1 MRADFGNLSNDSQ
14 IDMGNVYIGLLD
26 VFQNRVQQHSRID
39 IVECRIGIR
48 EECSDIPAPI
58 HPSKASINACSKTS
72 PSEWASTS
80 GEPAMGTPQPHR
92 PGRLSRFIA
101 ISILMDIIPVTDTRD
116 TLSCHPQH
124 FQILGRSNFFVSR
137 FSLRDMH
144 GVSAQFKQTGVVS
157 DNPAFLFRTLMGSPQ
172 KSEGKTLRGLNR
184 HQMFPIRCGNDL
196 FFFIH
201 HFNGIHHGNA
211 GDTCGD
217 TFPEA
222 SPCSPSSIRLTSTG
236 ETNGLAASWIR
247 TSMQASGKADKPFRT
262 ES

>member
-1 MRADFGNLSNDSQ
+1 MGQHIRRTGN
-14 IDMGNVYIGLLD
+14 G
-26 VFQNRVQQHSRID
+26 
-39 IVECRIGIR
+39 
-48 EECSDIPAPI
+48 
-58 HPSKASINACSKTS
+58 HP
-72 PSEWASTS
+72 
-80 GEPAMGTPQPHR
+80 PQPHR

-124 FQILGRSNFFVSR
+124 FQILGRGNFFVSR

-217 TFPEA
+217 TLPRSFTMQPVQYPVDQHGRNKRPCRIVDQDLHAIIRQSGQAVSDGVLTQRSA
-222 SPCSPSSIRLTSTG
+222 SDNLPRNP
-236 ETNGLAASWIR
+236 
-247 TSMQASGKADKPFRT
+247 
-262 ES
+262 